1 MKTPFPYFGGKA
13 RIASMVWERFG
24 NVANLVEP
32 FFGSGAVL
40 LARPTEPGIE
50 TVNDLD
56 GLVAN
61 FWRATQADPDAVA
74 QWADWPSNEN
84 DLHARHIWLVGRK
97 EGLQAALEGDAD
109 YYDAK
114 VAGWW
119 LWGICQW
126 IGSGWCSGDGP
137 WQVVDGKLVNGGE
150 GGVSRKR
157 VHLGDAGQGIYRQ
170 RGHLGDAGQGINRQR
185 VHLGNAGRGINRQA
199 DAGTE
204 QEWSDHTQ
212 AMMRQLRDRM
222 RRVRVCC
229 GDWSRPLFPSFTK
242 LGLTGV
248 FLDPPYSLEADRD
261 MGLYTVDSG
270 TVAHD
275 VRRWAIEHGDNP
287 LMRIALC
294 GYDGEH
300 AMPDTW
306 EAVAWKAAG
315 GYGNQGDGK
324 GRENAARE
332 VVWFNKSCLPPVQQR
347 LF

>member
-1 MKTPFPYFGGKA
+1 MNG
-13 RIASMVWERFG
+13 
-24 NVANLVEP
+24 
-32 FFGSGAVL
+32 
-40 LARPTEPGIE
+40 
-50 TVNDLD
+50 LD
-56 GLVAN
+56 GLIAN

-74 QWADWPSNEN
+74 SYADWPSNEN

-97 EGLQAALEGDAD
+97 EGLQAALEGDPD

-126 IGSGWCSGDGP
+126 IGSGWCSGNGP
-137 WQVVDGKLVNGGE
+137 WQSVDGKLVRVADGE
-150 GGVSRKR
+150 DVVKRKL
-157 VHLGDAGQGIYRQ
+157 VHLGG
-170 RGHLGDAGQGINRQR
+170 
-185 VHLGNAGRGINRQA
+185 GRGINRQA

-204 QEWSDHTQ
+204 REWSDHTQ
-212 AMMRQLRDRM
+212 AMMRQLRDRL

-229 GDWSRPLFPSFTK
+229 GDWSRVCGPTPTTK

-248 FLDPPYSLEADRD
+248 FLDPPYSVEADRE

-275 VRRWAIEHGDNP
+275 VRRWAIEHGDDP
-287 LMRIALC
+287 LCRIALC
-294 GYDGEH
+294 GYEGEH

-306 EAVAWKAAG
+306 DAVAWKAQG
-315 GYGNQGDGK
+315 GYGNQGDAR

-332 VVWFNKSCLPPVQQR
+332 VVWFSPSCLPPMQQR
-347 LF
+347 LL